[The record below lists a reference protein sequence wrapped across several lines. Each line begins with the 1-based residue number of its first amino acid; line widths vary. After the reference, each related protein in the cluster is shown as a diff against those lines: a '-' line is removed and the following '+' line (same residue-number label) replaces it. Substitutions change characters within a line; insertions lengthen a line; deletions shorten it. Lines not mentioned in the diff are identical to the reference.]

1 MQVSVETTQGLERRL
16 TITVPAEKLD
26 TEINNR
32 LRHLAKTRRVDG
44 FRPGKVPVSVIKRMF
59 GAAVSQDV
67 AHDMMQRN
75 FVEAIIAEKLN
86 PAGAPSFEPS
96 AVKAGEDFQFS
107 ATFEVYPEFEVAG
120 LDEIEIEKLVAEV
133 TDADVDHMI
142 ETLRKQ
148 QATWEEVEREAALQ
162 DRVNIDFTGTVD
174 GEEFP
179 GGKAEGFD
187 LELGSG
193 RMIDGFEDGILGKKA
208 GEEFTIEVTFP
219 EEYHAE
225 ELKGKPAQF
234 VIKLNKVQQRILP
247 EVTADFVK
255 LFGVEDGELDSLKA
269 EVRKNME
276 RELSQTLKNRVKE
289 QALNA
294 LIEKNP
300 VEVPAA
306 LIDQEV
312 DVLRRQAVQ
321 RFGGDASKM
330 PELPAELFKDEAER
344 RVRIGLVLGEVIKQ
358 ADLKVD
364 EDRVNTLIDNAAAA
378 YEDPQEVVDYYKN
391 NQQLMDNMRNVAM
404 EEQAIE
410 LVVEKA
416 KVTEKQVAFDEIMN
430 KQAAG

>member
-1 MQVSVETTQGLERRL
+1 
-16 TITVPAEKLD
+16 
-26 TEINNR
+26 
-32 LRHLAKTRRVDG
+32 
-44 FRPGKVPVSVIKRMF
+44 MF

-75 FVEAIIAEKLN
+75 FVEAIVAEKLN
-86 PAGAPSFEPS
+86 PAGAPSFEPTP
-96 AVKAGEDFQFS
+96 VKAGEDFQFS

-120 LDEIEIEKLVAEV
+120 LDEIEIEKPVAEV
-133 TDADVDHMI
+133 TDADVDNMI

-234 VIKLNKVQQRILP
+234 VIKLNKIQQRILP

-364 EDRVNTLIDNAAAA
+364 EVRVNALIDNAAAA

-430 KQAAG
+430 NQAAG